1 MTGGGGESANRSG
14 GAHLCCLYP
23 AVVILLEFMVEN
35 GDADTRGNARAYLKC
50 IADIDFII
58 PLFVVSKIFAITK
71 PYSEALQDKKC
82 GELVI
87 RPSIKCLVDIY
98 LDLIQCYD
106 NIENIGTYLTELKY
120 DKTKLD
126 KLQNDLEQFSR
137 DTDVELKISRT
148 SKHKTIELYLKHIY
162 ETFIQTTLDH
172 LSYRFSEH
180 QKNSSENHE
189 LNSGLCGRSNS

>member
-1 MTGGGGESANRSG
+1 MEDG
-14 GAHLCCLYP
+14 P
-23 AVVILLEFMVEN
+23 DKEFMVEN